1 MEISNVDTRRLRHFL
16 AVLDAG
22 GMREASRRIHIAQP
36 ALSRTIAELED
47 DLQVRLFERQGRGM
61 RPTHA
66 AELVAKDARRLL
78 AELDDLVARARGL
91 AGGLEGRLRLGSSPS
106 ATFHPLVPSILRT
119 LRGERPNVRLELIE
133 RSTANLLQALVDREV
148 DAAFVRPSGALPE
161 RVTSWVLAR
170 EPLMAVFAAD
180 HPLAARKRVRVAE
193 LFDQALLLPTP
204 GLGSSLSALVDRLAA
219 AEGRALQVAAHASH
233 AASLVHLAAAGVG
246 VALVPASLQSMR
258 TEGVVYVRVAAAS
271 TLPLVLATH
280 ADSGNPALPDFVELA
295 RTEAL
300 DRHR

>member
-1 MEISNVDTRRLRHFL
+1 MVISNVDTRRLRHFL

-148 DAAFVRPSGALPE
+148 DVAFVRPSGALPE

-280 ADSGNPALPDFVELA
+280 EDSGNPALPDFVELA